1 MCPFAQS
8 HWHSFGGSSDNI
20 LWYRV
25 IAGSQLSQTTLSELK
40 AASHFVHETLLPT
53 PTLNWPLLDQAMATK
68 VWVKNENHL
77 PTGAFKVRGG
87 LFYMDRLVKA
97 GAPPGVC
104 AATRGNHGQSIAFAA
119 ARYGLPCVIFVP
131 EGNNLDKNRAMRALG
146 AEVIEVGLDFDESVA
161 QARTYAEEQGLHLIP
176 SFHPHLVLGVA
187 SYALEWFE
195 QAPDLTK
202 VYVPIGLGSGICGV
216 LMAKAALNLDVEIIG
231 VVSEAFPTYLE
242 SSRQGQSVLTPPAY
256 TIADGLAVRQAHNDA
271 LGLIEQGVSKILTV
285 SDQEI
290 SSAISILFRCTH
302 NVAEGA
308 GAAALA
314 AAVKDASHHLSTDQ
328 LGVVLSGGNVAA
340 EVLSNALQ

>member
-1 MCPFAQS
+1 
-8 HWHSFGGSSDNI
+8 
-20 LWYRV
+20 
-25 IAGSQLSQTTLSELK
+25 
-40 AASHFVHETLLPT
+40 
-53 PTLNWPLLDQAMATK
+53 
-68 VWVKNENHL
+68 
-77 PTGAFKVRGG
+77 
-87 LFYMDRLVKA
+87 
-97 GAPPGVC
+97 
-104 AATRGNHGQSIAFAA
+104 
-119 ARYGLPCVIFVP
+119 
-131 EGNNLDKNRAMRALG
+131 
-146 AEVIEVGLDFDESVA
+146 
-161 QARTYAEEQGLHLIP
+161 
-176 SFHPHLVLGVA
+176 
-187 SYALEWFE
+187 
-195 QAPDLTK
+195 
-202 VYVPIGLGSGICGV
+202 
-216 LMAKAALNLDVEIIG
+216 MAKAALNLDVEIIG

-242 SSRQGQSVLTPPAY
+242 SSRQGRSVLTSPAY